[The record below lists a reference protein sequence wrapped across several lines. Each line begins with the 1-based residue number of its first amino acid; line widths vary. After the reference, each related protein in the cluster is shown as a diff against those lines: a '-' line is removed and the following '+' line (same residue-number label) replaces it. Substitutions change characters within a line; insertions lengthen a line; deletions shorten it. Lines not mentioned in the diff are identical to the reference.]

1 MTLANQFLWQ
11 FAQMREAW
19 HESQEINEVRRDECS
34 LMICSGAVLCSAAS
48 ITHAS
53 AASQSASFKSLYQ
66 KRREHT
72 MLMLGPCLLA
82 LPIQH

>member
-1 MTLANQFLWQ
+1 MSSRWRSWLRLLRCAAMTLANQFLWQ

-53 AASQSASFKSLYQ
+53 AASQSASFNA
-66 KRREHT
+66 EHF
-72 MLMLGPCLLA
+72 
-82 LPIQH
+82 